1 MPLGTGDTGQ
11 GQRQLHV
18 SEHALVCDEVVALK
32 NEADPVIAVRVPVVV
47 GIGGSVNVV
56 DDDGATVVMIQ
67 AADNVE

>member
-1 MPLGTGDTGQ
+1 M
-11 GQRQLHV
+11 
-18 SEHALVCDEVVALK
+18 CDEVVALK